1 VSRADRE
8 GVNRLAVVAVVA
20 LVVAAGVAAVV
31 TGLGPAPGGES
42 GDEITDFPT
51 ATATPGGGDVS
62 VAEAPSNGTG
72 DATPPGTATATATP
86 EPRPAFVTTVE
97 SVADCGRTCRDVT
110 STTANDGRAD
120 ATGVTVYTRIF
131 VGQAASGDV
140 VWQGREAVGRLSAG
154 DSYTATRRVELS
166 LAEAAAVENAGGWIT
181 VQTTVQ
187 SDQRTVT
194 FAESRQVA

>member
-1 VSRADRE
+1 M
-8 GVNRLAVVAVVA
+8 NRLAVVAAVA
-20 LVVAAGVAAVV
+20 LVVGGGVVAFV

-51 ATATPGGGDVS
+51 ATATPGGGAS
-62 VAEAPSNGTG
+62 VAEAPSGGT
-72 DATPPGTATATATP
+72 TSSGTAAATATP
-86 EPRPAFVTTVE
+86 EPRPVFVTTVG
-97 SVADCGRTCRDVT
+97 SVENCGRTCRDVT

-120 ATGVTVYTRIF
+120 ATGVTVYIRIF

-140 VWQGREAVGRLSAG
+140 VWQGTEAVGRLPAG

-166 LAEAAAVENAGGWIT
+166 LAEAAAVESVGGWIT
-181 VQTTVQ
+181 VQTTIQ
-187 SDQRTVT
+187 SDERTVT